1 MGSSALARTHFDSMM
16 SQNIGNATP
25 NGFTV
30 LDLFCGAGGLSFG
43 FQHAGFK
50 ITLAIDNN
58 KAAIQTYEKN
68 IGSHVC
74 HMELSAS
81 SDLPST
87 TVIIG
92 GPPCQ
97 GFSSAGLRRVDDHR
111 NSLVSCFSQLVARL
125 RPAAFVFENV
135 EGFLTAENGKRI
147 VELLDPLIDIGY
159 QIHLRKINAA
169 NFGVPQH
176 RKRVIAIGGLGWKP
190 SFPLATH
197 SAYGAPGAHL
207 GGKILVPTPSITA
220 ALGSLPPASMIEPGI
235 PEGHYY
241 RPFQGQDLLRA
252 SALKPGE
259 SMRDLPEEL
268 QHQSYRRRAFR
279 RVKDGTPTEKR
290 GGAPFGVRRLR
301 PNEPSKAIT
310 GGARAEFIHPLE
322 DRPLTL
328 RECARLQ
335 TFPDDFVFKGNT
347 AEQSQLIGNA
357 VPPLLAHHIAVSLA
371 QDLLNVRTPNLN
383 GELITFVPTLS
394 NGFSPVLREV
404 ITMVKRRFLNN
415 DTEELPLWR

>member
-1 MGSSALARTHFDSMM
+1 MTSEYV
-16 SQNIGNATP
+16 GNATS
-25 NGFTV
+25 NGLTV
-30 LDLFCGAGGLSFG
+30 LDLFCGAGGLSLG
-43 FQHAGFK
+43 FQQAGFT
-50 ITLAIDNN
+50 IISAVDND
-58 KAAIQTYEKN
+58 KAALQTYERN
-68 IGSHVC
+68 VGSHVW
-74 HMELSAS
+74 HMDLSPN
-81 SDLPST
+81 SDLPNA

-97 GFSSAGLRRVDDHR
+97 GFSSAGLRRTDDHR
-111 NSLVSCFSQLVARL
+111 NSLVSCFSQLIAKL

-147 VELLDPLIDIGY
+147 LELLDPLIDVGY

-190 SFPLATH
+190 SFPLPTH

-207 GGKILVPTPSITA
+207 GGKILAPTPSIMD

-241 RPFQGQDLLRA
+241 RPLQGLDLLRA

-259 SMRDLPEEL
+259 TMRDLPEEL

-279 RVKDGTPTEKR
+279 RVKDGTPTERR
-290 GGAPFGVRRLR
+290 GGAPSGVRRLR

-310 GGARAEFIHPLE
+310 GGARAEFIHPSE
-322 DRPLTL
+322 SRALTL

-335 TFPDDFVFKGNT
+335 TFQDDFVFIGNA

-357 VPPLLAHHIAVSLA
+357 VPPLLARSIAVPLA
-371 QDLLNVRTPNLN
+371 RDLMSVRTQNLI

-404 ITMVKRRFLNN
+404 ITMVKRRFLSKE
-415 DTEELPLWR
+415 TEELALWR